1 MPKILWDSN
10 REIRGNQSTSQR
22 STQRAVRGQ
31 GAATKVEI
39 ALSDDKLLP
48 ADKLAKDPSLR
59 LR

>member
-10 REIRGNQSTSQR
+10 REIRGNQSTFQR
-22 STQRAVRGQ
+22 STQRAVREQ

-39 ALSDDKLLP
+39 ALSGDKLLP
-48 ADKLAKDPSLR
+48 ADNLAKDPRLR